1 MRAFKRDLIG
11 LVRVAFASEHS
22 NTLMLN
28 LHVLC
33 IAIFYELCT
42 IIMSNHVVYVSQI
55 IYLHCTDVKE

>member
-42 IIMSNHVVYVSQI
+42 NIMSNHVVYMSQI